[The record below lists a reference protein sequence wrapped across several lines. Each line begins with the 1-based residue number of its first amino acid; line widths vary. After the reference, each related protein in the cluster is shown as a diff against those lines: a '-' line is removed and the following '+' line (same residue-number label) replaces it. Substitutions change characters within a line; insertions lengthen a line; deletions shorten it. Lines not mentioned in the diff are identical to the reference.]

1 MIRPAA
7 CLCIVPERNAGG
19 KERIGEYRG
28 LYRKYI
34 EIFMENKQGVAF
46 QADRQAGRNQA
57 KKGKPSIVLREIVH
71 GINWFKGIPQCK
83 AQTVFG
89 SGNGTGYS
97 GTGQAKFTCNI
108 FLRHALEQ
116 VQYADLILG
125 ACQRFCHA

>member
-1 MIRPAA
+1 MPVEKRESENI
-7 CLCIVPERNAGG
+7 GG
-19 KERIGEYRG
+19 YIGSILKFLWR
-28 LYRKYI
+28 
-34 EIFMENKQGVAF
+34 NKQGDAF

-57 KKGKPSIVLREIVH
+57 KKGKPSIVLKEIIH
-71 GINWFKGIPQCK
+71 GINRFKGIPQCK

-116 VQYADLILG
+116 VQYADLILC